1 MVNEEIPNHYTGRG
15 NVDKQIKHRK
25 DENPEAVSQKY
36 LREQRSEKN
45 EEEPFY
51 TN

>member
-1 MVNEEIPNHYTGRG
+1 MVNKEISNEYTGRG
-15 NVDKQIKHRK
+15 KVDKQIKYRK
-25 DENPEAVSQKY
+25 DENPVSVSQNYWRK
-36 LREQRSEKN
+36 QRSGKN